1 MNKKMTRWGANPR
14 RVLAVKKRNFPGRK
28 GAPRSAET
36 RDKMKLS
43 QICKELEYQCIQG
56 SMDTEVRD
64 IIYDSRKIAKETMFV
79 CMVGAVTDGH
89 KYIPDA
95 VEKGAS
101 VIVLEKEDEAAQIP
115 EHITVLKVESARL
128 ALALMSA
135 AIFDYPDRKL
145 TTIGLTG
152 TKGKTTTTYMIKN
165 VLEMAGKK
173 VGLIGTIGAVIGDRH
188 IPSKNTTPESY
199 ELHRMFAAMVEAGCE
214 YVVMEVSS
222 QGLKLDRTAGIIFD
236 YGVFTN
242 LSPDHIG
249 PAEHASFEEYLYCKS
264 LLFRQC
270 KVGVVNAD
278 DEHWEEILKGH
289 TCKVQTFSAAEG
301 VVGTAAEDIQTTD
314 KRSVNLAASDIGFI
328 NEDGKLGMHF
338 TVSGCMNC
346 EAKVHIPG
354 RFSVYNSMVTM
365 LVCHLAGISDEAIL
379 EGLDKVQV
387 KGRVEMLPV
396 SKEYSLIIDYAHN
409 EVSTRSVLTTL
420 LEYHPKRLICVYG
433 GGGNRSKL
441 RRYDMGEVTGEMA
454 DLCVLTCD
462 NPRDEEIR
470 DINTDIK
477 VGLAKS
483 NGKYIEID
491 DRKEAI
497 AYCMVN
503 AKPGDMIVLLGKGHE
518 DYQEIKGVKYHFD
531 EREAVA
537 EILDEIKEGK
547 R

>member
-1 MNKKMTRWGANPR
+1 
-14 RVLAVKKRNFPGRK
+14 
-28 GAPRSAET
+28 
-36 RDKMKLS
+36 MKLRK
-43 QICKELEYQCIQG
+43 ICEEIEYTLLQG
-56 SMDTEVRD
+56 SLETEVRD
-64 IIYDSRKIAKETMFV
+64 IIYDSRKIAPETMFV

-95 VEKGAS
+95 IDKGAS
-101 VIVLEKEDEAAQIP
+101 VIVLEREEEAAQIP
-115 EHITVLKVESARL
+115 ENITVLKVASARL

-135 AIFDYPDRKL
+135 ALFDHPARKL
-145 TTIGLTG
+145 VTIGLTG
-152 TKGKTTTTYMIKN
+152 TKGKTTTTYMIKK

-173 VGLIGTIGAVIGDRH
+173 VGLIGTIGAMVGEEH
-188 IPSKNTTPESY
+188 LPSKNTTPESY

-222 QGLKLDRTAGIIFD
+222 QGLKLDRTAGILFD
-236 YGVFTN
+236 YGIFTN

-249 PAEHASFEEYLYCKS
+249 PAEHASFEEYMECKS

-270 KVGVVNAD
+270 KIGVVNAD
-278 DEHWEEILKGH
+278 DEHVDGILKGH
-289 TCKVQTFSAAEG
+289 TCEVKTFSAEREA
-301 VVGTAAEDIQTTD
+301 D
-314 KRSVNLAASDIGFI
+314 LMASDIGFI

-338 TVSGCMNC
+338 KVSGCMDC
-346 EAKVHIPG
+346 QAKVHIPG

-379 EGLDKVQV
+379 EGLSRVQV

-396 SKEYSLIIDYAHN
+396 SKDYTLIIDYAHN

-420 LEYHPKRLICVYG
+420 MEYHPKRLICVYG

-470 DINTDIK
+470 DINNDIK
-477 VGLAKS
+477 VGLARS

-497 AYCMVN
+497 AYCMKN

-537 EILDEIKEGK
+537 EILDEMKAGK

>member
-1 MNKKMTRWGANPR
+1 
-14 RVLAVKKRNFPGRK
+14 
-28 GAPRSAET
+28 
-36 RDKMKLS
+36 
-43 QICKELEYQCIQG
+43 
-56 SMDTEVRD
+56 
-64 IIYDSRKIAKETMFV
+64 
-79 CMVGAVTDGH
+79 
-89 KYIPDA
+89 
-95 VEKGAS
+95 
-101 VIVLEKEDEAAQIP
+101 
-115 EHITVLKVESARL
+115 
-128 ALALMSA
+128 
-135 AIFDYPDRKL
+135 
-145 TTIGLTG
+145 
-152 TKGKTTTTYMIKN
+152 
-165 VLEMAGKK
+165 
-173 VGLIGTIGAVIGDRH
+173 
-188 IPSKNTTPESY
+188 
-199 ELHRMFAAMVEAGCE
+199 
-214 YVVMEVSS
+214 ME
-222 QGLKLDRTAGIIFD
+222 
-236 YGVFTN
+236 
-242 LSPDHIG
+242 
-249 PAEHASFEEYLYCKS
+249 CKS

-270 KVGVVNAD
+270 RIGIVNAD
-278 DEHWEEILKGH
+278 DEHVDGILKGH
-289 TCKVQTFSAAEG
+289 TCEVKTFSAEREA
-301 VVGTAAEDIQTTD
+301 D
-314 KRSVNLAASDIGFI
+314 LMASDIGFI

-338 TVSGCMNC
+338 KVSGCMDC

-379 EGLDKVQV
+379 EGLSKVQV

-396 SKEYSLIIDYAHN
+396 SKDYTLIIDYAHN

-420 LEYHPKRLICVYG
+420 MEYHPKRLICVYG

-470 DINTDIK
+470 DINNDIK
-477 VGLAKS
+477 VGLARS

-497 AYCMVN
+497 AYCMKN

-537 EILDEIKEGK
+537 EILDEMKAGK

>member
-1 MNKKMTRWGANPR
+1 
-14 RVLAVKKRNFPGRK
+14 
-28 GAPRSAET
+28 
-36 RDKMKLS
+36 MKLE
-43 QICKELEYQCIQG
+43 QICSEIEYRLLKG
-56 SMDTEVRD
+56 NMETEVKD
-64 IIYDSRKIAKETMFV
+64 IIYDSRKIVKDTMFV

-89 KYIPDA
+89 NYIKDA

-101 VIVLEKEDEAAQIP
+101 AIVVEREEAATQIP
-115 EHITVLKVESARL
+115 DDITVIQVKSTRY

-135 AIFDYPDRKL
+135 ALFDHPARKL
-145 TTIGLTG
+145 ITIGLTG
-152 TKGKTTTTYMIKN
+152 TKGKTTTTYMIKS

-173 VGLIGTIGAVIGDRH
+173 VGLIGTIGALIGDEK

-222 QGLKLDRTAGIIFD
+222 QGLKLDRTAGIEFD

-249 PAEHASFEEYLYCKS
+249 PAEHASFEEYLECKS
-264 LLFRQC
+264 MLFSQC
-270 KVGVVNAD
+270 KKGIINAD
-278 DEHWEEILKGH
+278 DVHSEEILKNH
-289 TCKVQTFSAAEG
+289 TCEVYSFATEKTEFLGKPV
-301 VVGTAAEDIQTTD
+301 D
-314 KRSVNLAASDIGFI
+314 LAAYEIGYI
-328 NEDGKLGMHF
+328 KENGKLGMDF
-338 TVSGCMNC
+338 KVKGVMEC

-354 RFSVYNSMVTM
+354 RFSVSNSLVTM
-365 LVCHLAGISDEAIL
+365 LVCHLAGISNEAIQKGL
-379 EGLDKVQV
+379 EKVQV

-396 SKEYSLIIDYAHN
+396 SKDYYLIIDYAHN

-441 RRYDMGEVTGEMA
+441 RRYDMGEVTGAMA

-462 NPRDEEIR
+462 NPRDEEIK
-470 DINTDIK
+470 DINEDIK

-483 NGKYIEID
+483 NGKYIEIE

-497 AYCMVN
+497 AYCMTH
-503 AKPGDMIVLLGKGHE
+503 AQPGDMIVLLGKGHE

>member
-1 MNKKMTRWGANPR
+1 
-14 RVLAVKKRNFPGRK
+14 
-28 GAPRSAET
+28 
-36 RDKMKLS
+36 MKLS
-43 QICKELEYQCIQG
+43 KICEEIEYTLLQG
-56 SMDTEVRD
+56 SFETEVRD
-64 IIYDSRKIAKETMFV
+64 IIYDSRKIAPETMFV

-101 VIVLEKEDEAAQIP
+101 VIVLEREEEAAQIP
-115 EHITVLKVESARL
+115 ENITVLKVASARL

-135 AIFDYPDRKL
+135 ALFDHPARKL
-145 TTIGLTG
+145 VTIGLTG
-152 TKGKTTTTYMIKN
+152 TKGKTTTTYMIKK

-173 VGLIGTIGAVIGDRH
+173 VGLIGTIGAMIGEEH
-188 IPSKNTTPESY
+188 LPSKNTTPESY

-222 QGLKLDRTAGIIFD
+222 QGLKLDRTAGILFD
-236 YGVFTN
+236 YGIFTN

-249 PAEHASFEEYLYCKS
+249 PAEHASFEEYMECKS

-270 KVGVVNAD
+270 RIGIVNAD
-278 DEHWEEILKGH
+278 DEHVEGILKGH
-289 TCKVQTFSAAEG
+289 TCEVKTFSAEREA
-301 VVGTAAEDIQTTD
+301 D
-314 KRSVNLAASDIGFI
+314 LMASDIGFI

-338 TVSGCMNC
+338 KVSGCMDC

-379 EGLDKVQV
+379 EGLSKVQV

-396 SKEYSLIIDYAHN
+396 SKDYTLIIDYAHN

-420 LEYHPKRLICVYG
+420 MEYHPKRLICVYG

-470 DINTDIK
+470 DINNDIK
-477 VGLAKS
+477 VGLARS

-497 AYCMVN
+497 AYCMKN

-537 EILDEIKEGK
+537 EILDEMKAGK

>member
-1 MNKKMTRWGANPR
+1 
-14 RVLAVKKRNFPGRK
+14 
-28 GAPRSAET
+28 
-36 RDKMKLS
+36 MKLS
-43 QICKELEYQCIQG
+43 KICEEIEYTLLQG
-56 SMDTEVRD
+56 SFETEVRD
-64 IIYDSRKIAKETMFV
+64 IIYDSRKIAPETMFV

-95 VEKGAS
+95 VEKEAS
-101 VIVLEKEDEAAQIP
+101 VIVLEKEEEAAQIP
-115 EHITVLKVESARL
+115 ENITVLKVESARL

-135 AIFDYPDRKL
+135 ALFDHPARKL
-145 TTIGLTG
+145 VTIGLTG
-152 TKGKTTTTYMIKN
+152 TKGKTTTTYMIKK

-173 VGLIGTIGAVIGDRH
+173 VGLIGTIGAMIGEEH
-188 IPSKNTTPESY
+188 LPSKNTTPESY

-222 QGLKLDRTAGIIFD
+222 QGLKLDRTAGILFD
-236 YGVFTN
+236 YGIFTN

-249 PAEHASFEEYLYCKS
+249 PAEHASFEEYMECKS

-270 KVGVVNAD
+270 RIGIVNAD
-278 DEHWEEILKGH
+278 DEHVDGILKGH
-289 TCKVQTFSAAEG
+289 TCEVKTFSAEKEA
-301 VVGTAAEDIQTTD
+301 D
-314 KRSVNLAASDIGFI
+314 LMASDIGFI

-338 TVSGCMNC
+338 KVSGCMDC
-346 EAKVHIPG
+346 QAKVHIPG

-379 EGLDKVQV
+379 EGLSKVQV

-396 SKEYSLIIDYAHN
+396 SKDYTLIIDYAHN

-420 LEYHPKRLICVYG
+420 MEYHPKRLICVYG

-470 DINTDIK
+470 DINNDIK
-477 VGLAKS
+477 VGLARS

-497 AYCMVN
+497 AYCMKN

-537 EILDEIKEGK
+537 EILDEMKAGK

>member
-1 MNKKMTRWGANPR
+1 
-14 RVLAVKKRNFPGRK
+14 
-28 GAPRSAET
+28 
-36 RDKMKLS
+36 MKLS
-43 QICKELEYQCIQG
+43 QLCQELKYELLQG
-56 SMDTEVRD
+56 SMECEVKD
-64 IIYDSRKIAKETMFV
+64 IIYDSRKLAPQTMFV
-79 CMVGAVTDGH
+79 CIVGAVTDGH
-89 KYIPDA
+89 RYIPDA
-95 VEKGAS
+95 IRQGAS
-101 VIVLEKEDEAAQIP
+101 VIVLEKEEAAEQIP
-115 EHITVLKVESARL
+115 NEITVLKVASARK

-135 AIFDYPDRKL
+135 ALFDYPARKL
-145 TTIGLTG
+145 VTIGLTG

-173 VGLIGTIGAVIGDRH
+173 VGLIGTIGAMIGEEH
-188 IPSKNTTPESY
+188 LPSKNTTPESY

-214 YVVMEVSS
+214 YMVMEVSS
-222 QGLKLDRTAGIIFD
+222 QGLKLDRTAGIEFD

-249 PAEHASFEEYLYCKS
+249 PAEHESFEEYLKCKS

-270 KVGVVNAD
+270 KVGIVNAD
-278 DEHWEEILKGH
+278 DPYYEKILKGH
-289 TCKVQTFSAAEG
+289 TCQAKTYSANPDSIAG
-301 VVGTAAEDIQTTD
+301 QSAD
-314 KRSVNLAASDIGFI
+314 LLASDIRFI
-328 NEDGKLGMHF
+328 NENGKLGMHYR
-338 TVSGCMNC
+338 VSGCMEC
-346 EAKVHIPG
+346 EAKVNIPG
-354 RFSVYNSMVTM
+354 RFSVYNALVTM
-365 LVCHLAGISDEAIL
+365 LVCHLAGISTEAML
-379 EGLDKVQV
+379 DGLAKVKV
-387 KGRVEMLPV
+387 KGRVEILPV
-396 SKEYSLIIDYAHN
+396 SGDYSLIIDYAHN

-470 DINTDIK
+470 DINNDIK
-477 VGLAKS
+477 VGLARS

-503 AKPGDMIVLLGKGHE
+503 AQPGDMIVLLGKGHE

-537 EILDEIKEGK
+537 EILDEIKAGK

>member
-1 MNKKMTRWGANPR
+1 
-14 RVLAVKKRNFPGRK
+14 
-28 GAPRSAET
+28 
-36 RDKMKLS
+36 MKLS
-43 QICKELEYQCIQG
+43 KICEEIEYTLLQG
-56 SMDTEVRD
+56 SFETEVRD
-64 IIYDSRKIAKETMFV
+64 IIYDSRKIAPETMFV

-101 VIVLEKEDEAAQIP
+101 VIVLEREEEAAQIP
-115 EHITVLKVESARL
+115 ENITVLKVASARL

-135 AIFDYPDRKL
+135 ALFDHPARKL
-145 TTIGLTG
+145 VTIGLTG
-152 TKGKTTTTYMIKN
+152 TKGKTTTTYMIKK

-173 VGLIGTIGAVIGDRH
+173 VGLIGTIGAMIGEEH
-188 IPSKNTTPESY
+188 LPSKNTTPESY

-222 QGLKLDRTAGIIFD
+222 QGLKLDRTAGILFD
-236 YGVFTN
+236 YGIFTN
-242 LSPDHIG
+242 LSQDHIG
-249 PAEHASFEEYLYCKS
+249 PAEHASFEEYMECKS

-270 KVGVVNAD
+270 RIGIVNAD
-278 DEHWEEILKGH
+278 DEHVEGILKGH
-289 TCKVQTFSAAEG
+289 TCEVKTFSAEKEA
-301 VVGTAAEDIQTTD
+301 D
-314 KRSVNLAASDIGFI
+314 LMASDIGFI

-338 TVSGCMNC
+338 KVSGCMDC
-346 EAKVHIPG
+346 QAKVHIPG

-379 EGLDKVQV
+379 EGLSKVQV

-396 SKEYSLIIDYAHN
+396 SKDYTLIIDYAHN

-420 LEYHPKRLICVYG
+420 MEYHPKRLICVYG

-470 DINTDIK
+470 DINNDIK
-477 VGLAKS
+477 VGLARS

-497 AYCMVN
+497 AYCMKN

-537 EILDEIKEGK
+537 EILDEMKAGK

>member
-1 MNKKMTRWGANPR
+1 
-14 RVLAVKKRNFPGRK
+14 
-28 GAPRSAET
+28 
-36 RDKMKLS
+36 MKLS
-43 QICKELEYQCIQG
+43 KICKEIEYTLLQG
-56 SMDTEVRD
+56 SLETEVRD
-64 IIYDSRKIAKETMFV
+64 IIYDSRKIAPETMFV

-95 VEKGAS
+95 VEKEAS
-101 VIVLEKEDEAAQIP
+101 VIVLEKEEEAAQIP
-115 EHITVLKVESARL
+115 ENITVLKVESARL

-135 AIFDYPDRKL
+135 ALFDHPARKL
-145 TTIGLTG
+145 VTIGLTG
-152 TKGKTTTTYMIKN
+152 TKGKTTTTYMIKK

-173 VGLIGTIGAVIGDRH
+173 VGLIGTIGAMIGEEH
-188 IPSKNTTPESY
+188 LPSKNTTPESY

-222 QGLKLDRTAGIIFD
+222 QGLKLDRTAGILFD
-236 YGVFTN
+236 YGIFTN

-249 PAEHASFEEYLYCKS
+249 PAEHASFEEYMECKS

-270 KVGVVNAD
+270 RIGIVNAD
-278 DEHWEEILKGH
+278 DEHVDGILKGH
-289 TCKVQTFSAAEG
+289 TCEVKTFSAEREA
-301 VVGTAAEDIQTTD
+301 D
-314 KRSVNLAASDIGFI
+314 LMASDIGFI

-338 TVSGCMNC
+338 KVSGCMDC
-346 EAKVHIPG
+346 QAKVHIPG

-379 EGLDKVQV
+379 EGLSKVQV

-396 SKEYSLIIDYAHN
+396 SKDYTLIIDYAHN

-420 LEYHPKRLICVYG
+420 MEYHPKRLICVYG

-470 DINTDIK
+470 DINNDIK
-477 VGLAKS
+477 VGLARS

-497 AYCMVN
+497 AYCMKN

-537 EILDEIKEGK
+537 EILDEMKAGK

>member
-1 MNKKMTRWGANPR
+1 
-14 RVLAVKKRNFPGRK
+14 
-28 GAPRSAET
+28 
-36 RDKMKLS
+36 MKLRK
-43 QICKELEYQCIQG
+43 ICEEIEYTLLQG
-56 SMDTEVRD
+56 SLETEVRD
-64 IIYDSRKIAKETMFV
+64 IIYDSRKIAPETMFV

-101 VIVLEKEDEAAQIP
+101 VIVLEKEEETAQIP
-115 EHITVLKVESARL
+115 ENITVLKVASARL

-135 AIFDYPDRKL
+135 ALFDHPARKL
-145 TTIGLTG
+145 VTIGLTG
-152 TKGKTTTTYMIKN
+152 TKGKTTTTYMIKK

-173 VGLIGTIGAVIGDRH
+173 VGLIGTIGAMIGEEH
-188 IPSKNTTPESY
+188 LPSKSTTPESY

-222 QGLKLDRTAGIIFD
+222 QGLKLDRTAGILFD
-236 YGVFTN
+236 YGIFTN

-249 PAEHASFEEYLYCKS
+249 PAEHASFEEYMECKS

-270 KVGVVNAD
+270 RIGIVNAD
-278 DEHWEEILKGH
+278 DEHVDGILKGH
-289 TCKVQTFSAAEG
+289 TCEVKTFSAEREA
-301 VVGTAAEDIQTTD
+301 D
-314 KRSVNLAASDIGFI
+314 LMASDIGFI

-338 TVSGCMNC
+338 NVTGCMDC
-346 EAKVHIPG
+346 QAKVHIPG

-379 EGLDKVQV
+379 EGLSKVQV

-396 SKEYSLIIDYAHN
+396 SKDYTLIIDYAHN

-420 LEYHPKRLICVYG
+420 MEYHPKRLICVYG

-470 DINTDIK
+470 DINNDIK
-477 VGLAKS
+477 VGLARS

-497 AYCMVN
+497 AYCMKN

-537 EILDEIKEGK
+537 EILDEMKAGK

>member
-1 MNKKMTRWGANPR
+1 
-14 RVLAVKKRNFPGRK
+14 
-28 GAPRSAET
+28 
-36 RDKMKLS
+36 MKLRK
-43 QICKELEYQCIQG
+43 ICEEIEYTLLQG
-56 SMDTEVRD
+56 SLETEVRD
-64 IIYDSRKIAKETMFV
+64 IIYDSRKIAPETMFV

-101 VIVLEKEDEAAQIP
+101 VIVLEKEEETAQIP
-115 EHITVLKVESARL
+115 ENITVLKVASARL

-135 AIFDYPDRKL
+135 ALFDHPARKL
-145 TTIGLTG
+145 VTIGLTG
-152 TKGKTTTTYMIKN
+152 TKGKTTTTYMIKK

-173 VGLIGTIGAVIGDRH
+173 VGLIGTIGAMIGEEH
-188 IPSKNTTPESY
+188 LPSKNTTPESY

-222 QGLKLDRTAGIIFD
+222 QGLKLDRTAGILFD
-236 YGVFTN
+236 YGIFTN

-249 PAEHASFEEYLYCKS
+249 PAEHASFEEYMECKS

-278 DEHWEEILKGH
+278 DEHVDGILKGH
-289 TCKVQTFSAAEG
+289 TCEVKTFSAEKEA
-301 VVGTAAEDIQTTD
+301 D
-314 KRSVNLAASDIGFI
+314 LMASDIGFI

-338 TVSGCMNC
+338 KVTGCMDC
-346 EAKVHIPG
+346 QAKVHIPG

-379 EGLDKVQV
+379 EGLSKVQV

-396 SKEYSLIIDYAHN
+396 SKDYTLIIDYAHN

-420 LEYHPKRLICVYG
+420 MEYHPKRLICVYG

-470 DINTDIK
+470 DINNDIK
-477 VGLAKS
+477 VGLARS

-497 AYCMVN
+497 AYCMKN

-537 EILDEIKEGK
+537 EILDEMKAGK

>member
-1 MNKKMTRWGANPR
+1 
-14 RVLAVKKRNFPGRK
+14 
-28 GAPRSAET
+28 
-36 RDKMKLS
+36 MKLS
-43 QICKELEYQCIQG
+43 KICEEIEYTLLQG
-56 SMDTEVRD
+56 SFETEVRD
-64 IIYDSRKIAKETMFV
+64 IIYDSRKIAPETMFV

-101 VIVLEKEDEAAQIP
+101 VIVLEREEEAAQIP
-115 EHITVLKVESARL
+115 ENITVLKVASARL

-135 AIFDYPDRKL
+135 ALFDHPARKL
-145 TTIGLTG
+145 VTIGLTG
-152 TKGKTTTTYMIKN
+152 TKGKTTTTYMIKK

-173 VGLIGTIGAVIGDRH
+173 VGLIGTIGAMIGEEH
-188 IPSKNTTPESY
+188 LPSKNTTPESY

-222 QGLKLDRTAGIIFD
+222 QGLKLDRTAGILFD
-236 YGVFTN
+236 YGIFTN

-249 PAEHASFEEYLYCKS
+249 PAEHASFEEYMECKS

-270 KVGVVNAD
+270 KIGVVNAD
-278 DEHWEEILKGH
+278 DEHVDGILKGH
-289 TCKVQTFSAAEG
+289 TCEVKTFSAEREA
-301 VVGTAAEDIQTTD
+301 D
-314 KRSVNLAASDIGFI
+314 LMASDIGFI

-338 TVSGCMNC
+338 KVSGCMDC
-346 EAKVHIPG
+346 QAKVHIPG

-379 EGLDKVQV
+379 EGLSRVQV

-396 SKEYSLIIDYAHN
+396 SKDYTLIIDYAHN

-420 LEYHPKRLICVYG
+420 MEYHPKRLICVYG

-470 DINTDIK
+470 DINNDIK
-477 VGLAKS
+477 VGLARS

-497 AYCMVN
+497 AYCMKN

-537 EILDEIKEGK
+537 EILDEMKAGK

>member
-1 MNKKMTRWGANPR
+1 MKKKMQKTK
-14 RVLAVKKRNFPGRK
+14 LRK
-28 GAPRSAET
+28 
-36 RDKMKLS
+36 
-43 QICKELEYQCIQG
+43 ICEEIEYTLLQG
-56 SMDTEVRD
+56 SLETEVRD
-64 IIYDSRKIAKETMFV
+64 IIYDSRKIAPETMFV

-101 VIVLEKEDEAAQIP
+101 VIVLEKEEEAAQIP
-115 EHITVLKVESARL
+115 ENITVLKVESARL

-135 AIFDYPDRKL
+135 ALFDHPARKL
-145 TTIGLTG
+145 VTIGLTG
-152 TKGKTTTTYMIKN
+152 TKGKTTTTYMIKK

-173 VGLIGTIGAVIGDRH
+173 VGLIGTIGAMVGEEH
-188 IPSKNTTPESY
+188 LPSKNTTPESY

-222 QGLKLDRTAGIIFD
+222 QGLKLDRTAGILFD
-236 YGVFTN
+236 YGIFTN

-249 PAEHASFEEYLYCKS
+249 PAEHASFEEYMECKS

-270 KVGVVNAD
+270 RIGIVNAD
-278 DEHWEEILKGH
+278 DEHVDGILKGH
-289 TCKVQTFSAAEG
+289 TCEVKTFSAEREA
-301 VVGTAAEDIQTTD
+301 D
-314 KRSVNLAASDIGFI
+314 LMASDIGFI

-338 TVSGCMNC
+338 KVSGCMDC
-346 EAKVHIPG
+346 QAKVHIPG

-379 EGLDKVQV
+379 EGLSKVQV

-396 SKEYSLIIDYAHN
+396 SKDYTLIIDYAHN

-420 LEYHPKRLICVYG
+420 MEYHPKRLICVYG

-470 DINTDIK
+470 DINNDIK
-477 VGLAKS
+477 VGLARS

-497 AYCMVN
+497 AYCMKN

-518 DYQEIKGVKYHFD
+518 DY
-531 EREAVA
+531 
-537 EILDEIKEGK
+537 
-547 R
+547 

>member
-1 MNKKMTRWGANPR
+1 
-14 RVLAVKKRNFPGRK
+14 
-28 GAPRSAET
+28 
-36 RDKMKLS
+36 MKLE
-43 QICKELEYQCIQG
+43 QICGEIEYRLLKG
-56 SMDTEVRD
+56 TMETEVKD
-64 IIYDSRKIAKETMFV
+64 IIYDSRKIAPETMFV

-95 VEKGAS
+95 VEKEAS
-101 VIVLEKEDEAAQIP
+101 VIVLEKEEEAAQIP
-115 EHITVLKVESARL
+115 ENITVLKVESARL

-135 AIFDYPDRKL
+135 ALFDHPARKL
-145 TTIGLTG
+145 VTIGLTG
-152 TKGKTTTTYMIKN
+152 TKGKTTTTYMIKK

-173 VGLIGTIGAVIGDRH
+173 VGLIGTIGAMVGEEH
-188 IPSKNTTPESY
+188 LPSKNTTPESY

-222 QGLKLDRTAGIIFD
+222 QGLKLDRTAGILFD
-236 YGVFTN
+236 YGIFTN

-249 PAEHASFEEYLYCKS
+249 PAEHASFEEYMECKS

-270 KVGVVNAD
+270 KIGVVNAD
-278 DEHWEEILKGH
+278 DEHVDGILKGH
-289 TCKVQTFSAAEG
+289 TCEVKMFSAEREA
-301 VVGTAAEDIQTTD
+301 D
-314 KRSVNLAASDIGFI
+314 LMASDIGFI

-338 TVSGCMNC
+338 KVSGCMDC
-346 EAKVHIPG
+346 QAKVHIPG

-379 EGLDKVQV
+379 EGLSKVQV

-396 SKEYSLIIDYAHN
+396 SKDYTLIIDYAHN

-420 LEYHPKRLICVYG
+420 MEYHPKRLICVYG

-470 DINTDIK
+470 DINNDIK
-477 VGLAKS
+477 VGLARS

-497 AYCMVN
+497 AYCMKN

-537 EILDEIKEGK
+537 EILDEMKAGK

>member
-1 MNKKMTRWGANPR
+1 
-14 RVLAVKKRNFPGRK
+14 
-28 GAPRSAET
+28 
-36 RDKMKLS
+36 MKLN
-43 QICKELEYQCIQG
+43 QICNGLEYTCLQG
-56 SMDTEVRD
+56 SMEAEVRD
-64 IIYDSRKIAKETMFV
+64 IVYDSRKLAKETMFV
-79 CMVGAVTDGH
+79 CMAGAVTDGH
-89 KYIPDA
+89 RYIPDA

-101 VIVLEKEDEAAQIP
+101 VIVVERRKEAEGIP
-115 EHITVLKVESARL
+115 GEITVLLVASTRR

-135 AIFDYPDRKL
+135 ALFGYPAKKL
-145 TTIGLTG
+145 VTIGVTG
-152 TKGKTTTTYMIKN
+152 TKGKTTTTYMMKN
-165 VLEMAGKK
+165 VLELAGKK
-173 VGLIGTIGAVIGDRH
+173 VGLIGTIGVMIGDEEL
-188 IPSKNTTPESY
+188 PSKNTTPESY

-222 QGLKLDRTAGIIFD
+222 QGLKMDRTAGILFD

-249 PAEHASFEEYLYCKS
+249 PTEHASFEEYLECKS

-270 KVGVVNAD
+270 RVGIINAD
-278 DEHWEEILKGH
+278 DAHSEAIAAGH
-289 TCKVQTFSAAEG
+289 TCEIHSFGVLDASEGAEKQFLG
-301 VVGTAAEDIQTTD
+301 KPVD
-314 KRSVNLAASDIGFI
+314 LLASDSGFLK
-328 NEDGKLGMHF
+328 EDGKLGMHF
-338 TVSGCMNC
+338 TVKGCMDC
-346 EAKVHIPG
+346 AVKLHIPG
-354 RFSVYNSMVTM
+354 RFSVYNALVTM
-365 LVCHLAGISDEAIL
+365 LVCHMAGIPQQAIL
-379 EGLDKVQV
+379 EGLSRVQV

-396 SKEYSLIIDYAHN
+396 SKDYYLIIDYAHN

-470 DINTDIK
+470 DINADIK

-483 NGKYIEID
+483 GGKYIEID

-497 AYCMVN
+497 AYCMTH

-518 DYQEIKGVKYHFD
+518 NYQEIKGVKYHFD

-537 EILDEIKEGK
+537 EILEELKEGK
-547 R
+547 RQREQAE